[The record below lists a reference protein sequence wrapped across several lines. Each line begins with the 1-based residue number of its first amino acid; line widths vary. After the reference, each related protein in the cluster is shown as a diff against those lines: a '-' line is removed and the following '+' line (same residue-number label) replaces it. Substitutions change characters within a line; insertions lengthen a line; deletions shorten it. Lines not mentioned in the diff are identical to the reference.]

1 MPNTSAQVE
10 ENSPSPANL
19 PLSPTPNQKASS
31 SSPSPP
37 RTSEPNEAEI
47 QKAKKITNQI
57 THLEKAILH
66 SKISTLTKQIAETQ
80 AQISK
85 IVPQLKNPNPAKTVK
100 QHIHL
105 LHAYND
111 IRDVGMGLLGI
122 VAENRGVRIRDVYED
137 FGVSG
142 DD

>member
-1 MPNTSAQVE
+1 M
-10 ENSPSPANL
+10 
-19 PLSPTPNQKASS
+19 
-31 SSPSPP
+31 
-37 RTSEPNEAEI
+37 
-47 QKAKKITNQI
+47 
-57 THLEKAILH
+57 
-66 SKISTLTKQIAETQ
+66 
-80 AQISK
+80 
-85 IVPQLKNPNPAKTVK
+85 PQLKYLLNPYWYLPPFPHLLSNIPTRNPNPAKTVK